1 LNDGFQREI
10 EMIATLDGT
19 LEYLDVNTAIVKVAG
34 IGFKVNV
41 SQYTLGQFGE
51 IGSSVSIFIHLHL
64 RTDNISLFGFSTKEE
79 MILFK
84 DLISV
89 SGIGPK
95 VALALL
101 SSMNPKQLILAIT
114 SGSVEV
120 IVQVPGIGK
129 KVASRLIVELKGKLE
144 KEWGEESLPLDPE
157 NAEAVAALTGL
168 GYSLREATQVLT
180 TIQNSSSISLEE
192 KVRLALQKLGSD

>member
-1 LNDGFQREI
+1 
-10 EMIATLDGT
+10 MIATLDGT
-19 LEYLDVNTAIVKVAG
+19 LEYSDANSAIVKVGG
-34 IGFKVNV
+34 IGFKVHV
-41 SQYTLGQFGE
+41 SRYTLDQFGDM
-51 IGSSVSIFIHLHL
+51 GSSISIFIHFHL
-64 RTDNISLFGFSTKEE
+64 RADNVSLYGFSSKEE
-79 MILFK
+79 LVLFE

-101 SSMNPKQLILAIT
+101 SSLNPKQLVLAIT

-144 KEWGEESLPLDPE
+144 KKWGEEALPLAPE
-157 NAEAVAALTGL
+157 NAEAVAALTSL
-168 GYSLREATQVLT
+168 GYSLREASQALS
-180 TIQNSSSISLEE
+180 TIQNLSALSLED
-192 KVRLALQKLGSD
+192 KVRLALQQLGTK